1 MKRPAGARPLRL
13 SRRTFLLGALALT
26 ACGSTEPAGTLKIA
40 GGEPGG
46 FYFDFATL
54 LSRLSP
60 APLTISP
67 VQTGGSG
74 DNLRHLREGTVD
86 LALSLSDSAHLETG
100 IVALGR
106 VYENY
111 LQLVVLD
118 SSPYRGAADLIGKPV
133 SLGAAGSGAALQG
146 ERLALGVREEHYPLR
161 NAIDALKA
169 GEIAALLWS
178 GGVPTPELAKAA
190 KETALRLLPLDSFL
204 PRLRQDYGKV
214 YERVDVRMGVYDL
227 RADVPTI
234 GTPNLLVCRPDLSAE
249 YAGAVVRLLVA
260 KAAQLVPEQALGTQ
274 YLDVRSL
281 IDTGKV
287 PLHPGAAAEYRRLHG

>member
-1 MKRPAGARPLRL
+1 
-13 SRRTFLLGALALT
+13 LLGTLVLT
-26 ACGSTEPAGTLKIA
+26 ACGSAEPSGTIRIA

-46 FYFDFATL
+46 FYNDFAAL
-54 LSRLSP
+54 LSRLAPS
-60 APLTISP
+60 PLTITP
-67 VQTGGSG
+67 LETGGSA
-74 DNLRHLREGTVD
+74 DNLRLLREGTAD
-86 LALSLSDSAHLETG
+86 LGLTLSDSAHLEPGT
-100 IVALGR
+100 VALGR

-118 SSPYRGAADLIGKPV
+118 ASPYRTPADLIGRRV

-146 ERLALGVREEHYPLR
+146 ERLALGVRAEHYPLR

-169 GEIAALLWS
+169 GDIAALLWS
-178 GGVPTPELAKAA
+178 GGVPTPELGKASGI
-190 KETALRLLPLDSFL
+190 RLLPLDGFL

-214 YERVDVRMGVYDL
+214 YERVDVRMGVYGSPVE
-227 RADVPTI
+227 VPTI
-234 GTPNLLVCRPDLSAE
+234 GTPNLLVCRPDLSDE
-249 YAGAVVRLLVA
+249 YASAIVRLLVA

>member
-1 MKRPAGARPLRL
+1 MKPLT
-13 SRRTFLLGALALT
+13 RRTFLLGTLALT
-26 ACGSTEPAGTLKIA
+26 ACGSSEPSGTLKIA

-46 FYFDFATL
+46 FYFDFASL
-54 LSRLSP
+54 LSDLSP
-60 APLTISP
+60 APLTITA

-74 DNLRHLREGTVD
+74 DNLKLLREGSAD
-86 LALSLSDSAHLETG
+86 LALSLSDSAHLESG

-118 SSPYRGAADLIGKPV
+118 SSPYRSAADLIDKPV

-161 NAIDALKA
+161 NAVDALKS

-178 GGVPTPELAKAA
+178 GGVPTPELNKASGI
-190 KETALRLLPLDSFL
+190 RLLPLDGYL

-214 YERVDVRMGVYDL
+214 YERVDVRMGVYGS
-227 RADVPTI
+227 RMDVPTI

-249 YAGAVVRLLVA
+249 YAGAIVRLLVA

>member
-1 MKRPAGARPLRL
+1 MK
-13 SRRTFLLGALALT
+13 RRTFLLSALILT
-26 ACGSTEPAGTLKIA
+26 ACGTSEPSGTITIA

-46 FYFDFATL
+46 FYNDFAAL

-60 APLTISP
+60 SPLTITP
-67 VQTGGSG
+67 LQTGGSA
-74 DNLRHLREGTVD
+74 DNLKHLRDRTAD
-86 LALSLSDSAHLETG
+86 LALTLSDSAHMESG

-111 LQLVVLD
+111 LQLVVLAG
-118 SSPYRGAADLIGKPV
+118 SPYRTPADLIGKPV

-146 ERLALGVREEHYPLR
+146 ERLALGVKEEHYPLR

-178 GGVPTPELAKAA
+178 GGVPTPELNKASGI
-190 KETALRLLPLDSFL
+190 RLLPLDSFL

-214 YERVDVRMGVYDL
+214 YERVDVRMGVYGST
-227 RADVPTI
+227 ADIPTV
-234 GTPNLLVCRPDLSAE
+234 GTPNLLVCRPDLSDE
-249 YAGAVVRLLVA
+249 YASAVVRLLVA
-260 KAAQLVPEQALGTQ
+260 KAAQLVPDQALGTQ

-287 PLHPGAAAEYRRLHG
+287 PLHPGAATEYRRLHG

>member
-1 MKRPAGARPLRL
+1 MK
-13 SRRTFLLGALALT
+13 RRTFLLGTLLLSS
-26 ACGSTEPAGTLKIA
+26 CGVSDPTGTLRIA

-46 FYFDFATL
+46 FYNDFAAL

-60 APLTISP
+60 GPLTITP
-67 VQTGGSG
+67 IQTGGSA
-74 DNLRHLREGTVD
+74 DNLGHLREGTAD
-86 LALSLSDSAHLETG
+86 LALTLSDSAHMESGL
-100 IVALGR
+100 VALGR

-111 LQLVVLD
+111 LQLVVLQN
-118 SSPYRGAADLIGKPV
+118 SPYQAATDLVGAPV

-146 ERLALGVREEHYPLR
+146 SRLAMGVREEHYPLR

-178 GGVPTPELAKAA
+178 GGVPTPELGKASGI
-190 KETALRLLPLDSFL
+190 RLLPLDGFL

-214 YERVDVRMGVYDL
+214 YERVEIRTGVYGSPV
-227 RADVPTI
+227 DVPTI
-234 GTPNLLVCRPDLSAE
+234 GTPNLLVCRPDMTDD
-249 YAGAVVRLLVA
+249 YASAVVRLLVG

-281 IDTGKV
+281 IDTGEV

>member
-1 MKRPAGARPLRL
+1 MK
-13 SRRTFLLGALALT
+13 RRTFLLGTLLLT
-26 ACGSTEPAGTLKIA
+26 ACGTTGPSGTIRIA

-46 FYFDFATL
+46 FYNDFAAL
-54 LSRLSP
+54 LSRLAPS
-60 APLTISP
+60 PLTITP
-67 VQTGGSG
+67 LETGGSA
-74 DNLRHLREGTVD
+74 DNLKLLREGTAD
-86 LALSLSDSAHLETG
+86 LGLTLSDSAHLEPG
-100 IVALGR
+100 IVSLGR

-118 SSPYRGAADLIGKPV
+118 ASPYRTPADLVGRPV
-133 SLGAAGSGAALQG
+133 SVGAAGSGAALQG
-146 ERLALGVREEHYPLR
+146 ERLALGVREQHYPLR

-169 GEIAALLWS
+169 GDIAALLWS
-178 GGVPTPELAKAA
+178 GGVPTPELGRASGI
-190 KETALRLLPLDSFL
+190 RLLPLDGFL

-214 YERVDVRMGVYDL
+214 YERVDVRMGVYGSSVE
-227 RADVPTI
+227 VPTI
-234 GTPNLLVCRPDLSAE
+234 GTPNLLVCRPDLSDE
-249 YAGAVVRLLVA
+249 YASAVVRLLVA

>member
-1 MKRPAGARPLRL
+1 MKRRA
-13 SRRTFLLGALALT
+13 FLISLLAVT
-26 ACGSTEPAGTLKIA
+26 ACGTSEPSGTIKIA

-46 FYFDFATL
+46 FYNDFAAL

-60 APLTISP
+60 GPLTITP
-67 VQTGGSG
+67 LQTGGSA
-74 DNLRHLREGTVD
+74 DNLRHLREGTAD
-86 LALSLSDSAHLETG
+86 LGLTLSDSAHLEQG
-100 IVALGR
+100 IVSLGR

-118 SSPYRGAADLIGKPV
+118 ASPYRSPADLIGKRV
-133 SLGAAGSGAALQG
+133 SLGAAGSGASLQG
-146 ERLALGVREEHYPLR
+146 ERLALGVQEQHYPLR

-178 GGVPTPELAKAA
+178 GGVPTPELNKASGI
-190 KETALRLLPLDSFL
+190 RLLPLDGFL

-214 YERVDVRMGVYDL
+214 YERVDVRMGVYGSP
-227 RADVPTI
+227 ADTPTI

-249 YAGAVVRLLVA
+249 YASAVVRLLVA
-260 KAAQLVPEQALGTQ
+260 KAAELVPEQALGTQ